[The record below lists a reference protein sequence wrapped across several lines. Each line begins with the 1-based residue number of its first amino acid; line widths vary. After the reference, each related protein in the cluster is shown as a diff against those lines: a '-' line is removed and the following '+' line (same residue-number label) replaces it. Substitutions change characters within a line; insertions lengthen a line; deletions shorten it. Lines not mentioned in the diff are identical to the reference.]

1 MEGKECSIW
10 YWRMN
15 EQRVHL
21 LTNKEAAD
29 KLEPHVDYK
38 DARKKLIKLRLKLE
52 CVYLPNENYNKYRK
66 GTFRSLMRRQ
76 SAV

>member
-1 MEGKECSIW
+1 
-10 YWRMN
+10 MN

-29 KLEPHVDYK
+29 KLEPQVDHK

-52 CVYLPNENYNKYRK
+52 CVYLPNQN
-66 GTFRSLMRRQ
+66 
-76 SAV
+76 